1 MIEPTASEQNP
12 NTPYYS
18 DESVTLYLGDCRD
31 ILPTLNTADLL
42 LTDPPYGIGSVW
54 KGGFSSKHG
63 WGKAGAD
70 AAVRNEWDVAAPDSA
85 TLDLI
90 LASANEAIIWGGNY
104 FTLPPSRG
112 WLVWNKP
119 ERNFSLAEA
128 ELAWTSRDMVIR
140 VADLPRSE
148 PGREHPTQKPLT
160 LMRWCLTFFPKAQTV
175 IDPYAGSGT
184 TLRAAKD
191 MGRKAIGVESFEP
204 YCEIAARRLSQG
216 VIDFGAVS

>member
-1 MIEPTASEQNP
+1 MTV
-12 NTPYYS
+12 YYS
-18 DESVTLYLGDCRD
+18 DEFVTLHHGDCREV
-31 ILPTLNTADLL
+31 LPTLNTADLL
-42 LTDPPYGIGSVW
+42 LTDPPYGIASVW
-54 KGGFSSKHG
+54 KGGGGHG
-63 WGKAGAD
+63 WGNARE
-70 AAVRNEWDVAAPDSA
+70 AASIRNEWDAAAPDSA

-90 LASANEAIIWGGNY
+90 LASANDAIIWGGNY
-104 FTLPPSRG
+104 LTLPPSRG

-140 VADLPRSE
+140 VADLPRSD

-191 MGRKAIGVESFEP
+191 MGRKAIGIEINER
-204 YCEIAARRLSQG
+204 YCEMAARRLSQG
-216 VIDFGAVS
+216 VLDFDAKEAI